1 MTLDNLNNNFEKGFW
16 YLALPFFTI
25 PMMFVNQ
32 DFASQ
37 KNCVL
42 YVTLP
47 PIRIFP
53 LHIPKVCIHIA
64 QPSPVVL
71 DQPVSNHLLPR
82 LDLETPAATRTFQ
95 VQWSPPIYR
104 HDCYN
109 ARETHG
115 HTMAIS
121 DSSIVTNSEQMK
133 KKKLNKLYYIQIT
146 RMN

>member
-1 MTLDNLNNNFEKGFW
+1 MVPCATIFYYTNDVCKSRLR
-16 YLALPFFTI
+16 FTKKLCFICDPAPNPYI
-25 PMMFVNQ
+25 P
-32 DFASQ
+32 S
-37 KNCVL
+37 
-42 YVTLP
+42 
-47 PIRIFP
+47 
-53 LHIPKVCIHIA
+53 LHIPKVCIQIA